1 MATTRHT
8 ARLFGG
14 NVAFRLRRSGHVAQD
29 GRRDVGALRVD
40 GERGSTLVRGL
51 LTAIVVVLAVGLGA
65 KGWGM
70 TGWADELP
78 PDDPLAYSFMRTKER
93 TRQPV
98 VWDPCLPVQIVV
110 NKESAPPE
118 ADVLLTEA
126 VSRVREATGLELE
139 VVGTTT
145 EQPDPERTQRE
156 LRSGRPGA
164 ARAPVLFAWTSPD
177 VVPRL
182 KGSVAGMG
190 GPVTQFGNASD
201 RTRYIGGVVYLDSP
215 QVAAALRGRDGHAR
229 ARAIVMHELGHLV
242 GLDHVD
248 NDSQLMAPRL
258 HRGVTEFGMGDRAG
272 LRQLG
277 SGGCPYSV
285 N

>member
-1 MATTRHT
+1 MTW
-8 ARLFGG
+8 
-14 NVAFRLRRSGHVAQD
+14 
-29 GRRDVGALRVD
+29 GALRVD
-40 GERGSTLVRGL
+40 GERGSTRVRGL